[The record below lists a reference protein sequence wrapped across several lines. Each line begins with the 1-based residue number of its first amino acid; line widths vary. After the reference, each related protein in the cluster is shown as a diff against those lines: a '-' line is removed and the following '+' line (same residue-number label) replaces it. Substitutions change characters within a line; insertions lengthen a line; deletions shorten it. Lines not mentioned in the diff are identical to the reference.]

1 MLERT
6 YLFDERTTRYAT
18 IADFSGI
25 FIEEMHSLYLLSF
38 TLTADN
44 HKAEQCFVSG
54 MAACK
59 QEIDVFMDWAR
70 AYARPAIVKHA
81 IRMLMPAPE
90 HTDDFSYIS
99 LKGAAAPGKNN
110 LLATIVALNAFE
122 RFVFVMSILEGQSDD
137 ECSTLL
143 RCSRRDVMIA
153 RELTLKRLANTDNEC
168 DQSSETVHAL
178 RAFFANHH
186 A

>member
-6 YLFDERTTRYAT
+6 YSFDERTTRYAT
-18 IADFSGI
+18 VADFCGI
-25 FIEEMHSLYLLSF
+25 FTEEMHSLYLLSF
-38 TLTADN
+38 MLTADN

-59 QEIDVFMDWAR
+59 QEIDVFMEWAR
-70 AYARPAIVKHA
+70 TYARPAILKHA

-90 HTDDFSYIS
+90 HIDNFSYFS
-99 LKGAAAPGKNN
+99 LQGVTPGKNS
-110 LLATIVALNAFE
+110 LFAAIVALNAFE
-122 RFVFVMSILEGQSDD
+122 RFVFVMSVLEGQSDD

-153 RELTLKRLANTDNEC
+153 RELTLKRLANTDNDC
-168 DQSSETVHAL
+168 DQPTGALHAWRTL
-178 RAFFANHH
+178 FANHH